1 MLSVCGG
8 RAELS
13 QHSSSSSSTPVRIEY
28 ELLSVRRGVRQ
39 SQTSNAPSACPP
51 TPFHAGERV
60 AKAAA
65 NSTQLD
71 KPKRASWL
79 KQRVSVSPPCHLTT
93 LSLENSG
100 WCRRYGCRS
109 LAPWP
114 CPIRR
119 EETPTLNARVRRVGY
134 FVLQFSENEAMKGGG
149 TFQYVGCK
157 GTTESELSFF
167 RFWFSF
173 CFGFF
178 CLFLM

>member
-13 QHSSSSSSTPVRIEY
+13 QHSSSSSTPVRIEY
-28 ELLSVRRGVRQ
+28 ELLPLVVGVRQ

-79 KQRVSVSPPCHLTT
+79 KQRVSPPCHLTT
-93 LSLENSG
+93 LPLENSG
-100 WCRRYGCRS
+100 WCRGYGCRS
-109 LAPWP
+109 LAPLP

-119 EETPTLNARVRRVGY
+119 EETPTLNARLRRVGY
-134 FVLQFSENEAMKGGG
+134 FVLQFSENKAVKGRGSSNTWDG
-149 TFQYVGCK
+149 K
-157 GTTESELSFF
+157 GQRSASCP
-167 RFWFSF
+167 FSISGLLL
-173 CFGFF
+173 CFSAY
-178 CLFLM
+178 LM